1 MSVRT
6 LRTTR
11 DAQVIAVHRCGLVD
25 DETTS
30 ADDPGRVNRD
40 LMAALGNHDGVLY
53 RAHAV
58 ATIPDHV
65 LDHALAVGDL
75 TALFPGIYVES
86 ARRCDVDLR
95 ERATLLYAGE
105 GAALSHVTALRRWA
119 ALPWPAV
126 HPLERIHVTVP
137 ETVHRRARQ
146 NIAVIHRARKPVPI
160 VIRRDLPVTRLE
172 RSIVDTWS
180 LLDGP
185 DQRAPA
191 ILAVAERMTTP
202 QRLLSE
208 AALTPN
214 RRGRASL
221 LGLCSA
227 LANGCRSELEIW
239 GLQHVFDDRRFGR
252 AVRQLPLIVHGRTV
266 YADVAFERE
275 KVIVELDGAAYHG
288 SPDRRAQDVGR
299 DAALAALGWVVLRF
313 TYQRLHAEPDVVRRE
328 VLAVREVRRRQLA
341 A

>member
-1 MSVRT
+1 
-6 LRTTR
+6 
-11 DAQVIAVHRCGLVD
+11 
-25 DETTS
+25 
-30 ADDPGRVNRD
+30 VNRD
-40 LMAALGNHDGVLY
+40 LIAALGSGDGVLH

-65 LDHALAVGDL
+65 LDHALAVRDL

-86 ARRCDVDLR
+86 ARVCDVDLR

-119 ALPWPAV
+119 ALPWPMV

-137 ETVHRRARQ
+137 ETVRRRARQ
-146 NIAVIHRARKPVPI
+146 NIAVVHRVRKPIPV

-191 ILAVAERMTTP
+191 IFAVAERMTTP
-202 QRLLSE
+202 ARLLRE
-208 AALTPN
+208 AASNQN
-214 RRGRASL
+214 RRGRASPL
-221 LGLCSA
+221 ALCSA
-227 LANGCRSELEIW
+227 LADGCRSELELW
-239 GLQHVFDDRRFGR
+239 GLWHVFDDPRFSA
-252 AVRQLPLIVHGRTV
+252 AVRQLPFRLDGRTV

-275 KVIVELDGAAYHG
+275 KVIVELDGATYHG
-288 SPDRRAQDVGR
+288 SPDRRAQDVRR

-313 TYQRLHAEPDVVRRE
+313 TCQRLHAEPEVVRRE
-328 VLAVREVRRRQLA
+328 VLAVLEIRRRQLA